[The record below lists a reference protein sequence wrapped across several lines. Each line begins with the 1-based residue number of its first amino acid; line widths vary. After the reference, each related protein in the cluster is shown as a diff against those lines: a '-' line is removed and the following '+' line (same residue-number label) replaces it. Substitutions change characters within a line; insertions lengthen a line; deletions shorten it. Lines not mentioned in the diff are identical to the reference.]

1 MIANVTPAA
10 NYYEE
15 TLSTLN
21 YANRAKNLRVMLKKN
36 VLEREDVDLDK
47 SRDKKE
53 QQDKVVI
60 GLKNEILELRKLL
73 SERDA
78 SKKSIFKNL

>member
-10 NYYEE
+10 NFYEE

-36 VLEREDVDLDK
+36 VLEREDLNFDNSLI
-47 SRDKKE
+47 KKTE
-53 QQDKVVI
+53 QDKVVNS
-60 GLKNEILELRKLL
+60 LKNEILELRKLL
-73 SERDA
+73 SERDS
-78 SKKSIFKNL
+78 SKKSKV